1 MSFLLLYIEEIE
13 SGRIIAGQELKS
25 VLKRLKSDLDNPRY
39 EYDEKPG
46 QIRIEFIERFCK
58 HTKSPFNG
66 LPFKLELWEKAFLEA
81 AYGFKYKES
90 GLRRFN
96 EALLLIA
103 RKNGK
108 TTFIAG
114 IDLAEFFLSK
124 GGTDIVCAS
133 NTNDQASILFE
144 EINNMREQSKAL
156 RNEKRSKKNIFY
168 IYSPKNKNKIKKLS
182 AQSRNKDGYNIEV
195 GCIDEV
201 HEMTDSKVYD
211 AIKQSQSTKQEPL
224 IFIITTEGTTVDGFL
239 DNKLAYVR
247 KMIKGEINDEKI
259 LPWLYTQDS
268 TEEIFNDPSSWQKSN
283 PSLGTIKMKSYFD
296 DIMNKARND
305 MATKVTMLCKDFNIK
320 QIESGSWL
328 TFNELNN
335 EEKYKLTDLSD
346 SYAIGGVDLSS
357 TTDLTAAVLLL
368 VKNGKKYVI
377 PHFFMPSELVQKRV
391 EEDKIPYDIWVKKGY
406 ITLTQGNQNDFSL
419 VTQWFLKMT
428 REFDIRPL
436 WIGYD
441 PWNSQYWV
449 KEMEEAGFTME
460 KIRQGIYTLSE
471 PMKQLEGDLKNKLIN
486 YNNHPILK
494 WCFANTQAKVDVN
507 GNIQPSK
514 LNSKLKRIDG
524 CVALII
530 AYAVLTRFKNDYENM
545 VSYEVY
551 KWDYLMFFK
560 EKRKL

>member
-1 MSFLLLYIEEIE
+1 MSFLLSYINEIE
-13 SGRIIAGQELKS
+13 AGRIIAGNELKS
-25 VLKRLKSDLDNPRY
+25 VLKRLKDDLNDPRFI
-39 EYDEKPG
+39 YDEEPG
-46 QIRIEFIERFCK
+46 RLRIEFIEKFCK

-66 LPFKLELWEKAFLEA
+66 QPFILELWEKALLEC
-81 AYGFKYKES
+81 AYGFKMADS

-96 EALLLIA
+96 EVVLLIA

-108 TTFIAG
+108 TTFVAG
-114 IDLAEFFLSK
+114 IDLAEFFLSS

-133 NTNDQASILFE
+133 NTNEQASILFE

-156 RNEKRSKKNIFY
+156 RNEKRSRKNIFY
-168 IYSPKNKNKIKKLS
+168 IYSPTNKNKIKKLS

-211 AIKQSQSTKQEPL
+211 AIKQSQSTKREPL

-239 DNKLAYVR
+239 DNKLDYCR
-247 KMIKGEINDEKI
+247 KMIKGEIDDIRI

-268 TEEIFNDPSSWQKSN
+268 DEEIFSDPSSWQKSN
-283 PSLGTIKMKSYFD
+283 PSIGTIKTRSYFED
-296 DIMNKARND
+296 MMVKARND
-305 MATKVTMLCKDFNIK
+305 LATRVTMMCKDFNIK
-320 QIESGSWL
+320 QLESGSWL
-328 TFNELNN
+328 TYLDLNN
-335 EEKYKLTDLSD
+335 ETKYKLDDLRD

-357 TTDLTAAVLLL
+357 TTDLTAAILLII
-368 VKNGKKYVI
+368 KGGKKYVI
-377 PHFFMPSELVQKRV
+377 PHFFMPSELIAQRVQ
-391 EEDKIPYDIWVKKGY
+391 EDKIPYDIWVKKGLV
-406 ITLTQGNQNDFSL
+406 TLTEGNQNDFSL
-419 VTQWFLKMT
+419 VTQWFLKMV
-428 REFDIRPL
+428 REYGIRPL

-449 KEMEEAGFTME
+449 KEMEDSGFTME

-471 PMKQLEGDLKNKLIN
+471 PMKQLEGDLKNKLVI
-486 YNNHPILK
+486 YDNNPILK
-494 WCFANTQAKVDVN
+494 WCFSNTQAKVDVN

-530 AYAVLTRFKNDYENM
+530 AYAVLNRYKIEYENM
-545 VSYEVY
+545 IS
-551 KWDYLMFFK
+551 
-560 EKRKL
+560 

>member
-1 MSFLLLYIEEIE
+1 MSFLLSYINEIE
-13 SGRIIAGQELKS
+13 AGRIIAGNELKS
-25 VLKRLKSDLDNPRY
+25 VLKRLKDDLNDPRFI
-39 EYDEKPG
+39 YDEESG
-46 QIRIEFIERFCK
+46 RLRIEFIEKFCK

-66 LPFKLELWEKAFLEA
+66 QPFILELWEKALLEC
-81 AYGFKYKES
+81 AYGFKMADS

-96 EALLLIA
+96 EVVLLIA

-108 TTFIAG
+108 TTFVAG
-114 IDLAEFFLSK
+114 IDLAEFFLSS

-133 NTNDQASILFE
+133 NTNEQASILFE

-156 RNEKRSKKNIFY
+156 RNEKRSRKNIFY
-168 IYSPKNKNKIKKLS
+168 IYSPTNKNKIKKLS

-211 AIKQSQSTKQEPL
+211 AIKQSQSTKREPL

-239 DNKLAYVR
+239 DNKLDYCR
-247 KMIKGEINDEKI
+247 KMIKGEIDDIRI

-268 TEEIFNDPSSWQKSN
+268 DEEIFSDPSSWQKSN
-283 PSLGTIKMKSYFD
+283 PSIGTIKTRSYFED
-296 DIMNKARND
+296 MMVKARND
-305 MATKVTMLCKDFNIK
+305 LATRVTMMCKDFNIK
-320 QIESGSWL
+320 QLESGSWL
-328 TFNELNN
+328 TYLDLNN
-335 EEKYKLTDLSD
+335 ETKYKLDDLRD

-357 TTDLTAAVLLL
+357 TTDLTASVLLII
-368 VKNGKKYVI
+368 KGGKKYVI
-377 PHFFMPSELVQKRV
+377 PHFFMPSELIAQRVQ
-391 EEDKIPYDIWVKKGY
+391 EDKIPYDIWVKKGLV
-406 ITLTQGNQNDFSL
+406 TLTEGNQNDFSL
-419 VTQWFLKMT
+419 VTQWFLKMV
-428 REFDIRPL
+428 REYGIRPL

-449 KEMEEAGFTME
+449 KEMEDSGFTME

-471 PMKQLEGDLKNKLIN
+471 PMKQLEGDLKNKLVI
-486 YNNHPILK
+486 YDNNPILK
-494 WCFANTQAKVDVN
+494 WCFSNTQAKVDVN

-530 AYAVLTRFKNDYENM
+530 AYAVLNRYKIEYENM
-545 VSYEVY
+545 IS
-551 KWDYLMFFK
+551 
-560 EKRKL
+560 